1 MVQPESKKD
10 MNTKILRAV
19 WGNLPWLV
27 VIVLIITSLIVFR
40 NIREEKNR
48 IEAARK
54 AAIKQNTPAVKV
66 ITLSLEAKRLED
78 KINLPA
84 TVEPYEDLWVKT
96 EVSGQVVDIPVKEGQ
111 IVEKGQLLVE
121 LDARDYKARLEQ
133 VEANYKLA
141 LMDYE
146 RLSTLAEKKI
156 IAKTELD
163 KAEAQLKSLA
173 AQLDETK
180 LGLERTKIR
189 APISGRLNEIEAK
202 IGDWLGVDRS
212 VAQIL
217 QFEEVK
223 VTVGV
228 PESDVAAIFDLNEA
242 DVIIEALGDLRV
254 KGKKLFLSR
263 QPGTMARLYDLE
275 LIVKNT
281 DGRILPGMFGRVE
294 LVKEVFEEAL
304 VIPLYAVISQDDE
317 NFVFV
322 EKDKKAEKRHVEL
335 GILSGWQVQV
345 TAGLEP
351 GDQVIIVGH
360 RQVEEGQDVEVI
372 KSVEDAGEIL

>member
-1 MVQPESKKD
+1 
-10 MNTKILRAV
+10 
-19 WGNLPWLV
+19 
-27 VIVLIITSLIVFR
+27 
-40 NIREEKNR
+40 
-48 IEAARK
+48 
-54 AAIKQNTPAVKV
+54 
-66 ITLSLEAKRLED
+66 
-78 KINLPA
+78 
-84 TVEPYEDLWVKT
+84 
-96 EVSGQVVDIPVKEGQ
+96 
-111 IVEKGQLLVE
+111 
-121 LDARDYKARLEQ
+121 
-133 VEANYKLA
+133 
-141 LMDYE
+141 
-146 RLSTLAEKKI
+146 
-156 IAKTELD
+156 
-163 KAEAQLKSLA
+163 
-173 AQLDETK
+173 
-180 LGLERTKIR
+180 LERTRIR

-202 IGDWLGVDRS
+202 TGDWLGVDSS

-228 PESDVAAIFDLNEA
+228 PESDVAAILDLNEA
-242 DVIIEALGDLRV
+242 DVIIEALGNLRV

-275 LIVKNT
+275 LLVENT

-345 TAGLEP
+345 TAGIEP

-360 RQVEEGQDVEVI
+360 RQVEEGQDVDVI
-372 KSVEDAGEIL
+372 QRVEDAGEIL

>member
-1 MVQPESKKD
+1 MVQPGSKKD
-10 MNTKILRAV
+10 MNIKILRAV
-19 WGNLPWLV
+19 WGKLPWLL
-27 VIVLIITSLIVFR
+27 VIILIITSLTIFR
-40 NIREEKNR
+40 NVWEERNR
-48 IEAARK
+48 IEEARK
-54 AAIKQNTPAVKV
+54 AAIKQNIPAVKV
-66 ITLSLEAKRLED
+66 IILSLEAKRLED

-84 TVEPYEDLWVKT
+84 TVEPYENLWVKT
-96 EVSGQVVDIPVKEGQ
+96 EVSGQVVNILVKEGQ
-111 IVEKGQLLVE
+111 NVEKGQLLVE

-133 VEANYKLA
+133 VEANYRLA

-163 KAEAQLKSLA
+163 KTEAQLKSLA
-173 AQLDETK
+173 AQLDEAE
-180 LGLERTKIR
+180 LGLERTRIR

-202 IGDWLGVDRS
+202 TGDWLGVDSS

-228 PESDVAAIFDLNEA
+228 PESDVAAILDLNEA
-242 DVIIEALGDLRV
+242 DVIIEALGNLRV

-275 LIVKNT
+275 LLVENT

-360 RQVEEGQDVEVI
+360 RQVEEGQDVDVI
-372 KSVEDAGEIL
+372 QRVEDAGEIL

>member
-1 MVQPESKKD
+1 MVQPGSKNN
-10 MNTKILRAV
+10 MSTRVLRAV
-19 WGNLPWLV
+19 WEGGPWLV
-27 VIVLIITSLIVFR
+27 VIVLIIITLIMIR
-40 NIREEKNR
+40 NVWKEDNR
-48 IEAARK
+48 IEEARK
-54 AAIKQNTPAVKV
+54 AAIKQETPAVKV

-84 TVEPYEDLWVKT
+84 TVEPYENLWVKT
-96 EVSGQVVDIPVKEGQ
+96 EVSGQVVDISVKEGQ
-111 IVEKGQLLVE
+111 VVKKGQLLVE
-121 LDARDYKARLEQ
+121 LDNRDYKARLEQ
-133 VEANYKLA
+133 IEANYELA

-146 RLSTLAEKKI
+146 RLSVLAEKKT
-156 IAKTELD
+156 IAETELD
-163 KAEAQLKSLA
+163 KTKAQLKSLA
-173 AQLDETK
+173 AQLDEAR
-180 LGLERTKIR
+180 LGLERTQIR

-202 IGDWLGVDRS
+202 TGDWLGVDS
-212 VAQIL
+212 AVAQIL

-223 VTVGV
+223 VKVGV
-228 PESDVAAIFDLNEA
+228 PESDVTAIFDLNEA
-242 DVIIEALGDLRV
+242 DVIIEALDGLRV

-281 DGRILPGMFGRVE
+281 GGRILPGMFGRVE

-304 VIPLYAVISQDDE
+304 VIPLFAVISQDDE

-322 EKDKKAEKRHVEL
+322 ERDKKARKRHVEL

-351 GDQVIIVGH
+351 GDQVIVVGH

-372 KSVEDAGEIL
+372 QSVKDAGEIL

>member
-1 MVQPESKKD
+1 MIQPESKKD

-27 VIVLIITSLIVFR
+27 VIVLIITSLIIFQNV
-40 NIREEKNR
+40 REEKDR
-48 IEAARK
+48 IEEARK
-54 AAIKQNTPAVKV
+54 AAIKKNIPAVKV

-84 TVEPYEDLWVKT
+84 TVEPYENLWVKT
-96 EVSGQVVDIPVKEGQ
+96 EVSGQVIDIPVKEGQ

-121 LDARDYKARLEQ
+121 LDSRDYKARLEQ

-146 RLSTLAEKKI
+146 RLSILAEKRI

-163 KAEAQLKSLA
+163 KTEAQVKSLA
-173 AQLDETK
+173 AQLDEAK
-180 LGLERTKIR
+180 LGLERAKIR

-202 IGDWLGVDRS
+202 TGDWLGVDRS

-242 DVIIEALGDLRV
+242 DIIIEALGDLRV

-335 GILSGWQVQV
+335 GILSGWLVQV

-372 KSVEDAGEIL
+372 QSVEDAGEIL